1 MDYRGREMAIP
12 SIVLKT
18 LFAPPHK
25 TKKQNMSGDDVSI
38 RPRSLSCC
46 IGNLFRKRFPS
57 SQLHI
62 QGEKPKLPIEAY
74 SVTPENCLPSTFATF
89 SDEPP
94 PVYRTALTDDRV
106 EQVQYPRMTFAEGIL
121 APGLGLS
128 QVPRQVVQ
136 GVMNVP
142 NSLSHR
148 FAKEKEVLQSLWIH
162 QQQQQQQQRQRTAMQ
177 QPKAIADSKDAIY
190 VYDNNTG
197 TTYRRGKL
205 LGKVKSDS
213 LFIKPVVLMSAL
225 FLV

>member
-1 MDYRGREMAIP
+1 MAIP

-18 LFAPPHK
+18 LFSPPHK
-25 TKKQNMSGDDVSI
+25 TKNNNMSGDVTPTI

-57 SQLHI
+57 SSKLHL

-74 SVTPENCLPSTFATF
+74 SVTPETRLPSTFATV

-94 PVYRTALTDDRV
+94 PVYRTALTDDFV
-106 EQVQYPRMTFAEGIL
+106 EQVQHPRLTFAEGVL
-121 APGLGLS
+121 APGLGLC

-136 GVMNVP
+136 GVINVP
-142 NSLSHR
+142 DSLSRR
-148 FAKEKEVLQSLWIH
+148 FAKEKEALQSLWIH
-162 QQQQQQQQRQRTAMQ
+162 QQQRQQTTIQH
-177 QPKAIADSKDAIY
+177 PKAIADSKDANY

-205 LGKVKSDS
+205 LGKVRSAS
-213 LFIKPVVLMSAL
+213 LFYCTT
-225 FLV
+225 